1 MTRTVLVSVFLTALA
16 ACATRPEPL
25 PPGSACVV
33 SVVARAPYVVKD
45 ANQMRQDLGQTLSRL
60 KRVKRTVAYG
70 DRQAWI
76 VSYTAE
82 DRDDVRSA
90 LESSGRWLI
99 VQNTISPLEE
109 VRAFFDRGGPPP
121 TADK

>member
-1 MTRTVLVSVFLTALA
+1 M
-16 ACATRPEPL
+16 
-25 PPGSACVV
+25 
-33 SVVARAPYVVKD
+33 ARAPYVVKE
-45 ANQMRQDLGQTLSRL
+45 ANQLRQDLSQTLSRL
-60 KRVKRTVAYG
+60 KSVKRTVAYG

-82 DRDDVRSA
+82 DRDDVRRA
-90 LESSGRWLI
+90 LENSGRWLI

-121 TADK
+121 KADK